1 MYVEG
6 KYMMYK
12 NSVKLLFS
20 NFSLVWKTLLY
31 NLIVFVLVGG
41 LSYLAALPVF
51 ELLIEH
57 GLGSMI
63 QNMFADFASSLN
75 LILFVQDCGAILTS
89 FSEIIL
95 DNFSSIAF
103 NIILFLFIIFVF
115 GKFVSGVLKATQSE
129 VLYSSMSSNMRVGL
143 ITSFVGNSKR
153 ILLLQLTQFI
163 VTFPID
169 IVITFAVLM
178 CFRLFTIGGI
188 LSVLTPFIIMLV
200 AMILVSLRIS
210 LFCAWM
216 PLVAVKDMGIF
227 ASLKENFK
235 LVVRRLPKIFANS
248 LGVVFTT
255 IVVNGFA
262 LLFTIG
268 VGLFITIP
276 LCSVLLRT
284 YQMSAFYGCYGM
296 RYYVDYGTIVEP
308 KRMEATERLSRTKYR
323 I

>member
-1 MYVEG
+1 
-6 KYMMYK
+6 MMYK

-31 NLIVFVLVGG
+31 NLIVLVLVGG
-41 LSYLAALPVF
+41 LSYLAGLPVF
-51 ELLIEH
+51 RLLMDH
-57 GLGSMI
+57 GIGSMI
-63 QNMFADFASSLN
+63 QNLFADFASSLN
-75 LILFVQDCGAILTS
+75 LIHFVEDIGNILVS
-89 FSEIIL
+89 FSEVIL
-95 DNFSSIAF
+95 DNFASVAW

-115 GKFVSGVLKATQSE
+115 GKFVSGILKATQSE
-129 VLYSSMSSNMRVGL
+129 VLYSSMSSNMKVGL
-143 ITSFVGNSKR
+143 ITSFVGNTKR
-153 ILLLQLTQFI
+153 IILLQLTQFI
-163 VTFPID
+163 ITFPID
-169 IVITFAVLM
+169 IVITFAILL
-178 CFRLFTIGGI
+178 CFRLFSVGGV
-188 LSVLTPFIIMLV
+188 LSVLTPFIIMAV
-200 AMILVSLRIS
+200 AMVLISLRIS

-227 ASLKENFK
+227 ESLRENFK
-235 LVVRRLPKIFANS
+235 LVVRRLPKIFGNS
-248 LGVVFTT
+248 LGIVFTT

-262 LLFTIG
+262 ILFTLG

-296 RYYVDYGTIVEP
+296 RYYVDYATIIEP